1 MNLLYY
7 RYYPFWIQKNFL
19 TVLKHIYM
27 IFYYDFNLEWI
38 YFILFFNLIISKVM
52 TYIVDIIHF
61 EFKRVISRL

>member
-27 IFYYDFNLEWI
+27 IFYYDFNLE
-38 YFILFFNLIISKVM
+38 
-52 TYIVDIIHF
+52 
-61 EFKRVISRL
+61 

>member
-7 RYYPFWIQKNFL
+7 RYYPFWIQNNFL
-19 TVLKHIYM
+19 TVLKHMYM